1 MRNIILMSTLLFSI
15 TPVSL
20 SFANVNND
28 SSCPPLLNVEV
39 RSLNEKKRVNLCNE
53 YKNKVVLIVNTAS
66 KCAFTPQYDGLETLY
81 KKYKDSGLVVLGF
94 PSNDFSN
101 QEPGTEKQIKSFC
114 RLTYGVQFPMFSKTR
129 VRQDNADPLY
139 HKLGKAAGEYPT
151 WNFHKYL
158 LDRNGRFVAS
168 YPSSTKPSNKKLVN
182 RIESLLNAES
192 H

>member
-129 VRQDNADPLY
+129 VRKANADPLY
-139 HKLGKAAGEYPT
+139 RKLGEAAGEYPA

-168 YPSSTKPSNKKLVN
+168 YPSSTEPLNKKLVD
-182 RIESLLNAES
+182 RVESLLKINIQ
-192 H
+192 

>member
-1 MRNIILMSTLLFSI
+1 MRNFILISSILFVI
-15 TPVSL
+15 NPASL
-20 SFANVNND
+20 SFAGVYKD
-28 SSCPPLLNVEV
+28 SSCPPLLKVEV

-81 KKYKDSGLVVLGF
+81 NKYKDSGLVVLGF

-129 VRQDNADPLY
+129 VRKQNADPLY
-139 HKLGKAAGEYPT
+139 RKLGEAAGEYPA

-158 LDRNGRFVAS
+158 LDRNGHFVAS
-168 YPSSTKPSNKKLVN
+168 YPSSTEPSNKKLVD
-182 RIESLLNAES
+182 RIESLLKINS
-192 H
+192 Q